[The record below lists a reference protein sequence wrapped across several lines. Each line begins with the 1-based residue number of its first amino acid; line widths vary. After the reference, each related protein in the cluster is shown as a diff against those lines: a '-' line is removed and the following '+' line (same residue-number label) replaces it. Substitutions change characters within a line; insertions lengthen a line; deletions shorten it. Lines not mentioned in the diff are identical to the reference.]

1 MMHKLREDKCDGYA
15 GGTLKGFAEVLGFE
29 YGQRRV
35 GGKTSWVAYCKFQV
49 MQDLLSGYCP
59 ET

>member
-49 MQDLLSGYCP
+49 MQDLLS
-59 ET
+59 